1 MQFKDNLEYFAGFI
15 QPLDAGILDN
25 VQPKIWGGVI
35 VSLILILISVAFFT
49 LLERKVLGYIHLR
62 KGPNKPGP
70 LGIIVPFADAI
81 KLFTKEINMPT
92 SANRTVYKFIALVII
107 MVPII
112 VWITYPLDSSHSAH
126 KLSVIMVLAWLSV
139 SVYGTLGAGWR
150 RNRKYALLGAIRA
163 TAQTVSY
170 EVRIRLLV
178 LRPVMFIAYDFSLNK
193 QIGVIMWILMLWIVF
208 NVSILA
214 ESNRSPF
221 DFAEGESELV
231 SGFNTEYRSV
241 LFVIIFLAEYM
252 SIIFISLFSS
262 VLFVSTGYVDTIVS
276 TLIVAFFYVWARGTL
291 PRFRYDQLIYLAW
304 KSFLPISI
312 SILIIIRIMFNGKT
326 VLKTTKKELSQR

>member
-1 MQFKDNLEYFAGFI
+1 MQFEDLNLEYFAGFV
-15 QPLDAGILDN
+15 QTLDAGILDN

-35 VSLILILISVAFFT
+35 VTLVLVLISVAFFT
-49 LLERKVLGYIHLR
+49 LLERKVLGYMQLR

-70 LGIIVPFADAI
+70 LGIVVPFADAI

-92 SANRTVYKFIALVII
+92 NANRTVYKFIAVVII
-107 MVPII
+107 IVPII
-112 VWITYPLDSSHSAH
+112 VWITYPLNSRHSLH
-126 KLSVIMVLAWLSV
+126 KLSTIMVLAWLRV

-170 EVRIRLLV
+170 EVRIRLVV
-178 LRPVMFIAYDFSLNK
+178 LSAVIFTTYDFSQDK
-193 QIGVIMWILMLWIVF
+193 QIGVMIWMLMMYIVF

-241 LFVIIFLAEYM
+241 LFVIVFLAEYIA
-252 SIIFISLFSS
+252 IIFISLFSS
-262 VLFVSTGYVDTIVS
+262 ILFIATGYLSMLMS
-276 TLIVAFFYVWARGTL
+276 TLIVRVFYIWARGTL
-291 PRFRYDQLIYLAW
+291 PRFRYDQLMYLAW
-304 KSFLPISI
+304 KSFLPVSI
-312 SILIIIRIMFNGKT
+312 SILIIIRAMFND
-326 VLKTTKKELSQR
+326 ERFW

>member
-1 MQFKDNLEYFAGFI
+1 MQFEDLNLEYFAGFV
-15 QPLDAGILDN
+15 QSLDAGILDD

-35 VSLILILISVAFFT
+35 VTLVLVLISVAFFT

-92 SANRTVYKFIALVII
+92 NANRTVYKFIAVVII
-107 MVPII
+107 IVPII
-112 VWITYPLDSSHSAH
+112 VWITYPLNSRHSIH
-126 KLSVIMVLAWLSV
+126 KLSTIMVLAWLRV

-170 EVRIRLLV
+170 EVRIRLVV
-178 LRPVMFIAYDFSLNK
+178 LSAVIFTAYGFSQDK
-193 QIGVIMWILMLWIVF
+193 QIGVMIWMLIMYIVF

-241 LFVIIFLAEYM
+241 LFVIVFLAEYI
-252 SIIFISLFSS
+252 SIIFMSLFSS
-262 VLFVSTGYVDTIVS
+262 ILFIATGFLNMLMS
-276 TLIVAFFYVWARGTL
+276 TLIVRVFYIWARGTL

-312 SILIIIRIMFNGKT
+312 SMLIIIRAM
-326 VLKTTKKELSQR
+326 